1 MKIPSKPIA
10 CLFAALSLAAVQAKA
25 TLVYDN
31 GPINGT
37 YGAYY
42 VDTNS
47 SYSVSDSFTVTG
59 SASLGSAQAG
69 LWVNAGGAPSTIAW
83 SIGTAPF
90 LSDISSGTS
99 SFTNTLLYT
108 NVYGLYDVYQSVFNI
123 TGAVGPGTYYLT
135 LGNGTSNI
143 DNVLAWDI
151 NFGPST
157 AYHSLLGQIPDSESF
172 QIFSTEAVP
181 DAGSS
186 VMLLGIGL
194 AAVGWMRRKF
204 SR

>member
-10 CLFAALSLAAVQAKA
+10 CLLAALSLAAVQAKA

-37 YGAYY
+37 GYGIA
-42 VDTNS
+42 VNGI
-47 SYSVSDSFTVTG
+47 YSISDSFTVTG
-59 SASLGSAQAG
+59 SASLGSAQVG
-69 LWVNAGGAPSTIAW
+69 LWLNPGDAPSTIDW

-99 SFTNTLLYT
+99 SFTNTFLFTEPLY
-108 NVYGLYDVYQSVFNI
+108 GYDIYQSVFNI
-123 TGAVGPGTYYLT
+123 TGAVGSGTYYFT
-135 LGNGTSNI
+135 IGNGTSN
-143 DNVLAWDI
+143 NNNFFYWDV
-151 NFGPST
+151 NNGPST
-157 AYHSLLGQIPDSESF
+157 AYSNVLGSISSESF
-172 QIFSTEAVP
+172 QIFSADTVP

-194 AAVGWMRRKF
+194 AGVGWMRRKI
-204 SR
+204 